1 MFITAIVGWAK
12 SLLQAYQRPQ
22 TYGSELEAYIVSHQ
36 PQSAADVDRL
46 TREFDQKNRGSLVW

>member
-1 MFITAIVGWAK
+1 MFITAIVGWVK